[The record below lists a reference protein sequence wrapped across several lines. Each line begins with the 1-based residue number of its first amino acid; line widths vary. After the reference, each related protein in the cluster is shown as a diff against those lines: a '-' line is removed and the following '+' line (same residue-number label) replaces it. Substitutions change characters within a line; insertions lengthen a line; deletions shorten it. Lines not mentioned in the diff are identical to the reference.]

1 MSSTTGGGGFPGGFP
16 SMPGFG
22 GIGPAGG
29 DLLDRLE
36 ELAERHRTGALSDAE
51 FEAETARLLSEG

>member
-1 MSSTTGGGGFPGGFP
+1 MGGDGFPGGFP

-22 GIGPAGG
+22 GMGSAQA

-36 ELAERHRTGALSDAE
+36 ELTERHRTGALSDAE
-51 FEAETARLLSEG
+51 FAAEKDRLLSED